1 MAVTKS
7 SVYKKILDCPACII
21 ANLFQHRNNF
31 TDLVGME
38 VLHWTLLEVTNME
51 QFFEWDYYGLKVF
64 IPKNS
69 LPLSIKTCTLTIGVS
84 ITGQFEFPD
93 NQNVVSAIYAFHLSN
108 EVKLVKPLRIN
119 LQHCAKICSPE
130 GIFVARASCKDNSF
144 PYNFKILSDKTV
156 ALTQDSYMGKQFV
169 GFDLQHFSLLI
180 TTIVVI

>member
-1 MAVTKS
+1 
-7 SVYKKILDCPACII
+7 
-21 ANLFQHRNNF
+21 
-31 TDLVGME
+31 
-38 VLHWTLLEVTNME
+38 ME

-169 GFDLQHFSLLI
+169 GFDLQHFSLFSLLSEEKKLYTAILFYREMKDTIDICI
-180 TTIVVI
+180 TITRNLGPYISVS